1 MLKPAQFLDTRR
13 RDSLEAMAESSPSSR
28 QPLSPWT
35 TTTSSSTPVSPA
47 VSLFSAKGHTRF
59 SSSVSSLVSSP
70 GHGNSMESPS
80 RNPLTGVKEEP
91 CGSQP
96 RDLEE
101 DYFQH
106 FDQGLSVAEDSYYA
120 SFDAS
125 DSYDLTDAGMDSA
138 HSPRNRRSDS
148 ISARGL
154 SRIGSRISTISTRWK
169 SKRASDGP
177 DGADVFATQLRS
189 RTNSASSAIASPTT
203 GSFTRVNSI
212 QVPPSPARTIFEEAI
227 SEAGTQP
234 IDISKANRYSQEED
248 SAPQATTPLLPPFM
262 GDESSYQTASRV
274 HSPLQSPSVADNMVD
289 DGPVVC
295 SAVADLRLAGLPSPP
310 LSSKPS
316 VASFNR
322 PRASTVRTVSGDAPP
337 FTLSDPNDEWA
348 NRLGHANFTIQPEP
362 YAPETCDLGAFGQLR
377 ADWDLAQCNFMRH
390 LVRTGE
396 HYGVTS
402 TIYKLTEEK
411 WESINREWRRHHEAM
426 LSELEVTEGPRLS
439 LMKSH
444 CDPCDPVK
452 IPRLHDNKFPE
463 LGDGEIV
470 GPMKIAPAA
479 NGSGLCRTRSLKRNF
494 VKFFQDLVIRS

>member
-1 MLKPAQFLDTRR
+1 
-13 RDSLEAMAESSPSSR
+13 MAESSPSSR
-28 QPLSPWT
+28 QPPSPWT
-35 TTTSSSTPVSPA
+35 NTTTSSSTPVSPA

-70 GHGNSMESPS
+70 GHGNSMESSS

-106 FDQGLSVAEDSYYA
+106 FDQGLSVAEDSYFA
-120 SFDAS
+120 SFDTS

-138 HSPRNRRSDS
+138 QSPRNRRSDS

-177 DGADVFATQLRS
+177 DGADAFATQLRS

-203 GSFTRVNSI
+203 GSFTRINSI

-227 SEAGTQP
+227 SEAGAQP

-262 GDESSYQTASRV
+262 GDEPSYQTASPV
-274 HSPLQSPSVADNMVD
+274 HSPLQSPSVADTMVD

-348 NRLGHANFTIQPEP
+348 NKLGHANFTIQPEP
-362 YAPETCDLGAFGQLR
+362 YIPETCDLGAFAQLR

-470 GPMKIAPAA
+470 GPMKTAPAA

-494 VKFFQDLVIRS
+494 VKFFQDLVLRS

>member
-13 RDSLEAMAESSPSSR
+13 RDSFETMAESSPSSR
-28 QPLSPWT
+28 QPPSPWT
-35 TTTSSSTPVSPA
+35 TTSSTPVSPA

-125 DSYDLTDAGMDSA
+125 DSYDLTDAGMDLA

-362 YAPETCDLGAFGQLR
+362 YVPETCDLGTFGQLR

>member
-13 RDSLEAMAESSPSSR
+13 RDSFETMAESSPSSR
-28 QPLSPWT
+28 QPPSPWT
-35 TTTSSSTPVSPA
+35 TNSSTPVSPA

-70 GHGNSMESPS
+70 GHGNSMESSS

-125 DSYDLTDAGMDSA
+125 DSYDLTDAGMDLT

-169 SKRASDGP
+169 SKRASDGL

-203 GSFTRVNSI
+203 GSFTRVNSM

-262 GDESSYQTASRV
+262 GDEPSYQTASRV

-295 SAVADLRLAGLPSPP
+295 SAVADLRLADLPSPP

-316 VASFNR
+316 VSSFNR

-362 YAPETCDLGAFGQLR
+362 YVPETCDLGAFGQLR

-439 LMKSH
+439 LMKFH

-452 IPRLHDNKFPE
+452 IPRLHDDKFPE

-479 NGSGLCRTRSLKRNF
+479 NESGLCRTRSLKRNF